1 MIVSTVN
8 QLVSDLESK
17 IYIFMDN
24 VKTISL
30 ANLFQR
36 LYICRNLSEWK
47 IKFIL
52 SYLARISKSMQGT
65 N

>member
-8 QLVSDLESK
+8 QLVSELESR

-24 VKTISL
+24 GKIISL
-30 ANLFQR
+30 TNLFQR

-52 SYLARISKSMQGT
+52 SYLVRISKSMQGT

>member
-17 IYIFMDN
+17 FYIFVDN

-30 ANLFQR
+30 TNLFQR
-36 LYICRNLSEWK
+36 LYICRNLPE
-47 IKFIL
+47 
-52 SYLARISKSMQGT
+52 
-65 N
+65 

>member
-17 IYIFMDN
+17 FYIFMDN
-24 VKTISL
+24 FKTISL
-30 ANLFQR
+30 TNLFQR
-36 LYICRNLSEWK
+36 LYICRNLPEWK

-52 SYLARISKSMQGT
+52 LYLARISKSMQGT

>member
-8 QLVSDLESK
+8 QLVSELESR

-24 VKTISL
+24 GKIISL

-36 LYICRNLSEWK
+36 LYICRSLSEWK

-52 SYLARISKSMQGT
+52 SYLVRISKSMQGT